1 MKQVTATGQ
10 TVEDAIQSAL
20 EELNTTRD
28 KVEVSIIDEGKR
40 GIFGFGARPAIVKV
54 TKIIDPIEEGKNFLL
69 TVSEKMGAPA
79 KVEVQT
85 EGRQVTYLLSGE
97 KIALLI
103 GKRGQTLNSLQYLT
117 QLIVNRHSD
126 QYLYVMLDAENYRQR
141 RNETLVHLAERMA
154 EKVLR
159 TGQKVVLEPMPS
171 YERKIIHTAL
181 MNHEHVKTFSDGVEP
196 HRHIV
201 IAPAKNGE

>member
-69 TVSEKMGAPA
+69 AVSEKMGAPA

-154 EKVLR
+154 EKVLS
-159 TGQKVVLEPMPS
+159 TGQTP
-171 YERKIIHTAL
+171 T
-181 MNHEHVKTFSDGVEP
+181 
-196 HRHIV
+196 
-201 IAPAKNGE
+201 PAVCVFGWRRRAH